1 MNTAMQMVDRL
12 RDTTESHDR
21 CSVVEVMGRRCGDIA
36 LNTGIAVGAMAILV
50 PEQPYDFERDIYQR
64 MQYTQRIGKRH
75 FIIVVA
81 EGAGCHVEELAKE
94 IEKNTGIET
103 RATIL
108 GHVQRG
114 GSPSLRD
121 RVVATQMGY
130 HAVKLLEDGESN
142 RVVAMQH
149 GQIVDFDITEA
160 LEMLR
165 RFDTE
170 LYRIAMKV
178 SI

>member
-1 MNTAMQMVDRL
+1 M
-12 RDTTESHDR
+12 
-21 CSVVEVMGRRCGDIA
+21 
-36 LNTGIAVGAMAILV
+36 
-50 PEQPYDFERDIYQR
+50 
-64 MQYTQRIGKRH
+64 
-75 FIIVVA
+75 VA

-142 RVVAMQH
+142 RVVAMQN
-149 GQIVDFDITEA
+149 GQIVDFNITEA
-160 LEMLR
+160 LEMIR